1 MIFFTIIR
9 NCKIHTYIK
18 ICISSSNFIFFK
30 KFKNQVKPD
39 DVILVNNY
47 DENEK
52 ENDRET
58 GEVAD
63 SIIRN
68 YDLYRRITEEGE
80 ESKKE
85 ASDDSSTEKVINE
98 V

>member
-1 MIFFTIIR
+1 MT
-9 NCKIHTYIK
+9 NSIK
-18 ICISSSNFIFFK
+18 GIFK

-47 DENEK
+47 NENEK
-52 ENDRET
+52 NDNKKE

-68 YDLYRRITEEGE
+68 YDLYRLITEEGE
-80 ESKKE
+80 EPKKE
-85 ASDDSSTEKVINE
+85 DSDDSSTEKVINE

>member
-1 MIFFTIIR
+1 MT
-9 NCKIHTYIK
+9 NSIK
-18 ICISSSNFIFFK
+18 GIFK

-47 DENEK
+47 NENEK
-52 ENDRET
+52 NDNKKE

-68 YDLYRRITEEGE
+68 YDLYKLITEEGK

-85 ASDDSSTEKVINE
+85 DSDGPSTEKVINE